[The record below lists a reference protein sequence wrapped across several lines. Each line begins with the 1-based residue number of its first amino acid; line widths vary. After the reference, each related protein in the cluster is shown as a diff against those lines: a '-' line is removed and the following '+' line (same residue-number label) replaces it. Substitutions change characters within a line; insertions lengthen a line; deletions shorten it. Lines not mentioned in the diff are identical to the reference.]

1 MESATGDRR
10 AAALEAIARNPT
22 WYHTLEL
29 APGVLTPGQIDLR
42 AVAPKLLP
50 DDLSGLRAL
59 DVGTFDGFWSFEMER
74 RGAEVVAID
83 VEEIEAAE
91 WPPLHRP
98 RLERE
103 AREFDVQ
110 LGRGFRLASELFGS
124 AVERVVCNAYDVA
137 PERIGGP
144 VDFAFCGALLLHLR
158 DPVRVL
164 ERIRASLGAGGR
176 LFQLEPVSLRRSI
189 LARRTPLA
197 EFQAVSTPFN
207 WWTPNVAALRAWLA
221 AAGFTGVERH
231 GFHRPPARDAM
242 RGQWYCGMSARSGD
256 D

>member
-42 AVAPKLLP
+42 RVAARVLP

-59 DVGTFDGFWSFEMER
+59 DVGTFDGFWAFEMER

-83 VEEIEAAE
+83 VEEISANE

-103 AREFDVQ
+103 ASEWDLQ
-110 LGRGFRLASELFGS
+110 LGRGFRLAAELRDS
-124 AVERVVCNAYDVA
+124 QVDRVICNAYDVDTDA
-137 PERIGGP
+137 IGGP
-144 VDFAFCGALLLHLR
+144 VDFAFCGTLLLHLR

-164 ERIRASLGAGGR
+164 ERIRASLRPGGR
-176 LFQLEPVSLRRSI
+176 LFQLEPVSL
-189 LARRTPLA
+189 
-197 EFQAVSTPFN
+197 
-207 WWTPNVAALRAWLA
+207 
-221 AAGFTGVERH
+221 
-231 GFHRPPARDAM
+231 
-242 RGQWYCGMSARSGD
+242 
-256 D
+256 